1 MPAYEV
7 GFPSA
12 AVENSF
18 EKELSKLDRGA
29 LLRIKEAVDSLGD
42 DPRPQGKK
50 IKALRPPLRVSL
62 FLAQYRIRVGDY
74 RILYDID
81 DAAHKVILLALRR
94 RSEKTYR

>member
-1 MPAYEV
+1 MPKYEA

-12 AVENSF
+12 AVEKSF
-18 EKELSKLDRGA
+18 EKELSKLDRGV
-29 LLRIKEAVDSLGD
+29 LLRIKEAIDSLCD
-42 DPRPQGKK
+42 NPRPQGKK

-81 DAAHKVILLALRR
+81 DAARKVVLLAIRR